1 MSGTA
6 HRSSWLKQKNKKH
19 KSFQG
24 TTTNAAA
31 KRRDNG
37 KVELRTGAD
46 SIKST
51 SIAAHLEGRKVR
63 VLKKKKKKKTRHVSS

>member
-19 KSFQG
+19 KSFQNQ
-24 TTTNAAA
+24 TTNAAA

-37 KVELRTGAD
+37 KVELRTGSD
-46 SIKST
+46 SIKSQ

-63 VLKKKKKKKTRHVSS
+63 RTTRHLKKKKKKKT